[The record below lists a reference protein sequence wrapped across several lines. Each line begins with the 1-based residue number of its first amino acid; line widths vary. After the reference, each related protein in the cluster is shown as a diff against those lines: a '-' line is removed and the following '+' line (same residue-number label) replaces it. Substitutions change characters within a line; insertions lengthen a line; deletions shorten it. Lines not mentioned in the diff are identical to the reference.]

1 MTWSRGGCKSSKAA
15 ATVDSKWEII
25 AFNEDVHELTCVSM
39 STKWVYADDQSP
51 WIRKRA
57 QLKHG
62 KRRHSRVIECVA
74 VSSGHSAA
82 VVNAHRAS
90 GRPENSSSSRFLRDS
105 LFLTSSFFALPSSLA
120 LSSSVL
126 AAKGLASYSVVH
138 SETYSYPKDLTS
150 ITSLYTRVLST

>member
-1 MTWSRGGCKSSKAA
+1 MGARVQKQPRPW
-15 ATVDSKWEII
+15 TVNWEII
-25 AFNEDVHELTCVSM
+25 AFNEDVQELTCVSM

-51 WIRKRA
+51 RIRKRA

-82 VVNAHRAS
+82 VVNAHTAS

-126 AAKGLASYSVVH
+126 AAKGAGLLLRC
-138 SETYSYPKDLTS
+138 T
-150 ITSLYTRVLST
+150 